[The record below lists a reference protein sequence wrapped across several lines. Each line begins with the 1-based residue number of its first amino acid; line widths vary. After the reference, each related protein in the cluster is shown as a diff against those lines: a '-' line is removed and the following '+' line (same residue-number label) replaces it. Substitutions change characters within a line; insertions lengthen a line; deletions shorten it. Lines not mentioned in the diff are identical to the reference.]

1 VCIDLIIFVY
11 KQNIKMRSNIDIVD
25 RLLKE
30 AQKYSKL
37 KRKKDVVNHALDQ
50 LIRLHKRQQ
59 MKSLFGKVK
68 WEGDLDE
75 MRSV

>member
-1 VCIDLIIFVY
+1 
-11 KQNIKMRSNIDIVD
+11 MRTNIDIDD

-50 LIRLHKRQQ
+50 L
-59 MKSLFGKVK
+59 MKIT
-68 WEGDLDE
+68 
-75 MRSV
+75 

>member
-1 VCIDLIIFVY
+1 
-11 KQNIKMRSNIDIVD
+11 MRTNIDID
-25 RLLKE
+25 DKLLKE

-68 WEGDLDE
+68 WEGNLDE
-75 MRSV
+75 MRSI